1 MLDSSNEYRQ
11 KVKNALNKHRNN
23 EILLSDEEF
32 ELVEN
37 YYRFLDKVSVNSKK
51 MWSEFSDEQLSK
63 ILEKKS
69 KTMSEKYKNDIDFVN
84 KRNKNL
90 REVKCLR
97 FVVINLD
104 NGIETE
110 ILGRKDLC
118 ECIGITIHKY
128 KKVFGNFE
136 TKLFKNFYI
145 QKKQINL

>member
-1 MLDSSNEYRQ
+1 
-11 KVKNALNKHRNN
+11 
-23 EILLSDEEF
+23 
-32 ELVEN
+32 
-37 YYRFLDKVSVNSKK
+37 
-51 MWSEFSDEQLSK
+51 MWTEFSDEKLPK

-69 KTMSEKYKNDIDFVN
+69 KTMSEKYKTDIDFVN

-97 FVVINLD
+97 FFVRNLD

-118 ECIGITIHKY
+118 EFIGIKLHKY
-128 KKVFGNFE
+128 KKGFGNFE
-136 TKLFKNFYI
+136 TKLFNNFYI